1 MAAFVSGNS
10 TDERV
15 DERIVVELTQML
27 DNHNSL
33 ARAFRMA
40 RDWCEENN
48 NNNCELRLL
57 GQRTTMRQYNKP
69 TVSEVAVLITNE
81 FGENTEPR
89 DVIVSPTSGG
99 LKRIS
104 ELHQLYMALQYPLLF
119 PYGETG
125 YHNQIPYH
133 RNIGRRKTKRET
145 VTMREFYCYR
155 YHYRNNEGTTLLRG
169 GRLYQ
174 QYLVDSYTA
183 VEEEQLRYTRNH
195 QAELRVDLYNNVC
208 DAVTKGDTR
217 ADAVGKRIVLPTS
230 FTGSP
235 RYMVQNYQDV
245 MALCR
250 AFVNPDLFITFT
262 ANPKWPEIDKMVS
275 LISGHKSHDRSESV
289 TRIFKMKLDLL
300 MEDIMQKKIFG
311 ECKTGIYTI
320 EFQKRGLP
328 HAHILIWLGPETKCN
343 TPEEINDIISAE
355 LPLES
360 EDPDLYEAVLEFMLH
375 GPCGADSPNASCTED
390 GKCKK
395 HFPRPFYQETTIDA
409 DGYPV
414 YQRRNNRVFVQ
425 KGKTKLHNG
434 FVVPYNRYLLLKYKA
449 HINVE
454 WCNRS
459 RAIKYLFKYL
469 NKGPDRATIVI
480 HENVATHGQSS
491 AENILIIDEIKN
503 YLDCR
508 YLSPCEAV
516 WRMLAFSIHYSYPSV
531 IRLTFH
537 LPEQHMITLRDSENL
552 RKKLNEEGIEKTMFT
567 EWKGCIGRIVYCNPA
582 AGPRYYLRIL
592 LSVVRGPQSY
602 KDIKTVNGPEYA
614 TYKEACIAY
623 GLLNDDKEWT
633 DSGCYTDAI
642 NEAKLWATGS
652 QLRDLFVTILMF
664 CDVRSPLEIW
674 NENWETLSEDILY
687 RLRRQFKFPNLHL
700 SDEQIKNYCLVE
712 IQEILQRN
720 GKSLDDF
727 SDIPKPDETLLTAMD
742 NRLIREELSYN
753 QSQEALEHEQ
763 LFHKLNPDQM
773 TIYENVIASVH
784 KERGGF
790 YFVYG
795 PGGTGK
801 TFLYKTILSWL
812 RSEGTIALAVASS
825 GIASLLLPGGRIT
838 HSRFVIPL
846 ELMEYSTCGIKQKTH
861 LAALMQQAKLI
872 IWDEAP
878 MTQKY
883 AFEALDKT
891 LKDILGL
898 NNPRNRTRIF
908 EGLTVLLG
916 WDFRQILPVIPKGQ
930 RQEIVHSCINKSIL
944 WKCCQLYTLSRS
956 MRVNEYSPTGELDR
970 RKQQF
975 NKWVLDIGDGVVEQ
989 KQKKE
994 KTNLLGS
1001 TFQGDFLCHALH
1013 LQLKTSSTLHFLTL
1027 MK

>member
-1 MAAFVSGNS
+1 
-10 TDERV
+10 
-15 DERIVVELTQML
+15 
-27 DNHNSL
+27 
-33 ARAFRMA
+33 
-40 RDWCEENN
+40 
-48 NNNCELRLL
+48 
-57 GQRTTMRQYNKP
+57 
-69 TVSEVAVLITNE
+69 
-81 FGENTEPR
+81 
-89 DVIVSPTSGG
+89 
-99 LKRIS
+99 
-104 ELHQLYMALQYPLLF
+104 MALQYPLLF

-133 RNIGRRKTKRET
+133 RNIGRRKTKPET

-155 YHYRNNEGTTLLRG
+155 IHYRNNEGTTLLRG

-183 VEEEQLRYTRNH
+183 VEEERLRYTRNH
-195 QAELRVDLYNNVC
+195 QAELRADLYNNVC

-217 ADAVGKRIVLPTS
+217 ADAVGRRIVLPAS
-230 FTGSP
+230 FIGSP

-250 AFVNPDLFITFT
+250 AFGNPDLFITFT

-275 LISGHKSHDRSESV
+275 LISGQKSHDRSESV
-289 TRIFKMKLDLL
+289 TRIFKMKIDLL
-300 MEDIMQKKIFG
+300 MEDIMQKKTFG
-311 ECKTGIYTI
+311 ECKAGIYTI

-328 HAHILIWLGPETKCN
+328 HAHFLIWLGPETKCN
-343 TPEEINDIISAE
+343 TPEEIIDIIAAE
-355 LPLES
+355 IPLES
-360 EDPDLYEAVLEFMLH
+360 EDPDLYEAVSEFMLH

-395 HFPRPFYQETTIDA
+395 HFPRPFYQETTINA

-414 YQRRNNRVFVQ
+414 YQQRNNRVFVQ
-425 KGKTKLHNG
+425 KGNAKLHNG
-434 FVVPYNRYLLLKYKA
+434 FVIPYNRYLLLKYKA

-480 HENVATHGQSS
+480 HENVATDDQSS

-516 WRMLAFSIHYSYPSV
+516 CRMLAFPIHYSYPSV

-537 LPEQHMITLRDSENL
+537 LPVQHMITLRDSENL
-552 RKKLNEEGIEKTMFT
+552 RKKINEEGIEKTMFT
-567 EWKGCIGRIVYCNPA
+567 EWFVLNKEDPRAREYTYAEIPSKYVWQKKFNVWTWRESRKGCIGRIVYCNPT

-592 LSVVRGPQSY
+592 LSVFRRPQSY
-602 KDIKTVNGPEYA
+602 KDIKTVNGREYA

-633 DSGCYTDAI
+633 DAI

-652 QLRDLFVTILMF
+652 QLRDLFITILMF

-687 RLRRQFKFPNLHL
+687 RKRRQFKFPNLHL
-700 SDEQIKNYCLVE
+700 SNEQIKNYCLVE
-712 IQEILQRN
+712 IHEILQRN

-742 NRLIREELSYN
+742 NRLIREELNYN

-773 TIYENVIASVH
+773 TIYENVIASVL

-795 PGGTGK
+795 PGDTGK
-801 TFLYKTILSWL
+801 TFLYKTILSRL
-812 RSEGTIALAVASS
+812 RSEGTIALAVA
-825 GIASLLLPGGRIT
+825 
-838 HSRFVIPL
+838 
-846 ELMEYSTCGIKQKTH
+846 YS
-861 LAALMQQAKLI
+861 
-872 IWDEAP
+872 
-878 MTQKY
+878 
-883 AFEALDKT
+883 
-891 LKDILGL
+891 
-898 NNPRNRTRIF
+898 
-908 EGLTVLLG
+908 
-916 WDFRQILPVIPKGQ
+916 
-930 RQEIVHSCINKSIL
+930 
-944 WKCCQLYTLSRS
+944 
-956 MRVNEYSPTGELDR
+956 GELDR

-975 NKWVLDIGDGVVEQ
+975 NKWVLDIGDGVVEA
-989 KQKKE
+989 KTKE
-994 KTNLLGS
+994 GEDEPTWVNILERFLVPCSASPIEDIINATFPNFDEMKDNEQYLKERAILTPKNSDADEINKHMFDKLNRPARTYKSLDEVCRAS
-1001 TFQGDFLCHALH
+1001 TETLEQEEMYPIEFLNSLN
-1013 LQLKTSSTLHFLTL
+1013 FPG
-1027 MK
+1027 MPPP